1 MLGIQIQFLNKDILK
16 TNIKQKS
23 YEQEV
28 EVLSGS
34 KDLQIDKARMDLAE
48 VNSIRGTLKQ
58 RRD

>member
-1 MLGIQIQFLNKDILK
+1 MLGNQIQFLKKDILK